1 MRLDFLAGGGEASL
15 LVSRLPLSA
24 SSGTNGGSLAGNRSS
39 LYCPG
44 NTGALLAG
52 TRALGGVT
60 PWAGLGGLED
70 VGGVYRSRWAA
81 WKYSAG
87 ENPLTAS

>member
-1 MRLDFLAGGGEASL
+1 MSL
-15 LVSRLPLSA
+15 LACSKLPLSA
-24 SSGTNGGSLAGNRSS
+24 SSGTKGGSLAGIRSS

-52 TRALGGVT
+52 TRALGGVAL
-60 PWAGLGGLED
+60 WAALGGLED

-87 ENPLTAS
+87 ENPFTAS